1 MLNEFFRKLL
11 FARQLKSEDGK
22 LTILDVPIL
31 MMSVNTLSALQDL
44 IIKELGA
51 AGVRKIYEAGK
62 AGGTK
67 LAEEH
72 KNKLKVESFKLFEL
86 MKNLVEMGG
95 WGKINI
101 LKQDYKNSYA
111 VYAFSNNEMA
121 LAKKY
126 NIPSCHVIRGLTA
139 GLHSIIFGRKV
150 ECIETSCLSKGD
162 KYCEFVVGNEKIL
175 TRKYKSFCKAQL

>member
-11 FARQLKSEDGK
+11 FARQLKSEEGR

-51 AGVRKIYEAGK
+51 GGIKKIYESGK
-62 AGGTK
+62 VGGIK

-72 KNKLKVESFKLFEL
+72 KNKLKVESYKLFEV

-95 WGKINI
+95 WGKIKTI
-101 LKQDYKNSYA
+101 KQDYKNSYA
-111 VYAFSNNEMA
+111 VYSFLNNEIG
-121 LAKKY
+121 LSKQY
-126 NIPSCHVIRGLTA
+126 SEPSCHIIRGLTA
-139 GLHSIIFGRKV
+139 GLHTVIFNEEV
-150 ECIETSCLSKGD
+150 ECIETNCISKGD
-162 KYCEFVVGNEKIL
+162 KYCQFIVGPRKNLMK
-175 TRKYKSFCKAQL
+175 KYKSFSTNQI